1 MRALLLV
8 VVLCAS
14 AHAERDIFQV
24 GAFGGV
30 GPTEPVHTHYFFGGW
45 MGVGLGD
52 SARLELSGSLRDGL
66 ESETD
71 LGNFLRTEALLD
83 PGDPIADRP
92 LWTVEGLVRVVPLRG
107 RWAVVQSTIDSFALH
122 FGFGGGV
129 RKLVSFADEEHLAPT
144 GILATG
150 LDLRFVDWLR
160 VRIDARGYGLMRRD
174 DTLGLGA
181 EILVGV
187 GAGL

>member
-30 GPTEPVHTHYFFGGW
+30 GPTEPVHTHDFFGGW

-129 RKLVSFADEEHLAPT
+129 RKLVSVADEEHLAPT